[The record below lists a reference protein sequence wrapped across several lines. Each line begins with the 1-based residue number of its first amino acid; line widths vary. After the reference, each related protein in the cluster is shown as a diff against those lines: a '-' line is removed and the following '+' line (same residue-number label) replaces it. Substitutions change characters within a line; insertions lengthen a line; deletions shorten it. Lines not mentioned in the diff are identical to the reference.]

1 MASKKE
7 FQRVL
12 LGVTNEPPSLVRMK
26 SEAFELRNWCSK
38 CFSTKKIKTH
48 GLKYLSNV
56 WQVIAKLTKL
66 TYMLTQESYKFS
78 KLLSFILLQLILL
91 PSLKNGRHNGDVVAD
106 FNQETGHLQAIFR

>member
-1 MASKKE
+1 MANY
-7 FQRVL
+7 
-12 LGVTNEPPSLVRMK
+12 G
-26 SEAFELRNWCSK
+26 
-38 CFSTKKIKTH
+38 
-48 GLKYLSNV
+48 
-56 WQVIAKLTKL
+56 KLTKL